1 MSRAKFIIDLLNQNE
16 KTVVEES
23 KLLDQ
28 RKFDL
33 FQNNNLYESAPPSA
47 SIVSPK
53 RDLPSINPP
62 YSAPLLAKTYHDI
75 VSVENLIR
83 EENVSCKTHQNY
95 TEIRKSRESPHSEIS
110 GIEEL
115 SSSPVRVFS
124 DSSVSWFPD
133 SEEDRCFK
141 KKRRVYVAK
150 SSSESDSEEST
161 FIASRSKIAD
171 SRGLECFQHI
181 NIKHD
186 FQSRNKQYSVPQQST
201 LPSSNSDS
209 SECPT
214 KSTLITRKR
223 RKLEEQ
229 TDGQGTEE
237 LMQVLKNYKM
247 PPAYSSPL
255 PISEAKKKDLNNLC
269 AKGIIPQELH
279 LWYQSLPTSKDVVD
293 RILEPDVTE
302 EGEEEVV
309 D

>member
-1 MSRAKFIIDLLNQNE
+1 MGGEDSEHALANHVDAHCDYNNLNSHFARRIVGELDALLNEHNE
-16 KTVVEES
+16 LLKLLKSHMPKLQSDNHAIVINPDRTPAGELIRRFNTTVVDYVAVIMVGDRTATRHIES

-62 YSAPLLAKTYHDI
+62 YSAPLLAETYHDI

-95 TEIRKSRESPHSEIS
+95 TEIRKSLESPHSEIS

-150 SSSESDSEEST
+150 SSRESDSEEST
-161 FIASRSKIAD
+161 FIASRSKTAD
-171 SRGLECFQHI
+171 SRGLFNECFQDI
-181 NIKHD
+181 NINND
-186 FQSRNKQYSVPQQST
+186 FQSRNKQYAVPQQST

-209 SECPT
+209 SGNVT
-214 KSTLITRKR
+214 V
-223 RKLEEQ
+223 
-229 TDGQGTEE
+229 D
-237 LMQVLKNYKM
+237 N
-247 PPAYSSPL
+247 
-255 PISEAKKKDLNNLC
+255 
-269 AKGIIPQELH
+269 QE
-279 LWYQSLPTSKDVVD
+279 
-293 RILEPDVTE
+293 
-302 EGEEEVV
+302 
-309 D
+309 